1 MFVYI
6 PGRLHLD
13 HQQSCRRASGHTM
26 GSNLRHGKIT
36 CKMEYK
42 EGGER
47 TEVRTLFASTQE
59 NTMFSTLQP
68 QAMSP

>member
-1 MFVYI
+1 
-6 PGRLHLD
+6 
-13 HQQSCRRASGHTM
+13 M

-36 CKMEYK
+36 CKMEDK